1 MPDLDDNLVNEFI
14 DGNQQSFTQLV
25 ERHKHSI
32 YRFILQRV
40 RNSALAADLTQ
51 EVFVKLFQNVHL
63 YQQTGKLKSWLF
75 RIAQNL
81 AIDTFRKKNRA
92 TILSFDQEGTAT
104 GESENLKNELID
116 TSTNLAEKV
125 EFQEIQ
131 DFIEKALIELPEEQ
145 RNAFLFAQIQ
155 GMHYQEIAKI
165 QNCPVGTVKS
175 RVHQA
180 LTKVRN
186 VLKANDLL

>member
-14 DGNQQSFTQLV
+14 DGNQQAFTQLV
-25 ERHKHSI
+25 ERHKHPI

-40 RNSALAADLTQ
+40 HDSDLAADLTQ
-51 EVFVKLFQNVHL
+51 DVFVKLFQSAHL
-63 YQQTGKLKSWLF
+63 YQQIGKFKSWLF
-75 RIAQNL
+75 RMAQNL
-81 AIDTFRKKNRA
+81 AIDSFRKQKRA
-92 TILSFDQEGTAT
+92 TILSFDQDFNQMH
-104 GESENLKNELID
+104 ESENHENELID
-116 TSTNLAEKV
+116 TSTNLAEKI

-145 RNAFLFAQIQ
+145 RNAFLFSQIQ
-155 GMHYQEIAKI
+155 GMHYQEIAQI

-175 RVHQA
+175 RVHLA
-180 LTKVRN
+180 LTKIRD